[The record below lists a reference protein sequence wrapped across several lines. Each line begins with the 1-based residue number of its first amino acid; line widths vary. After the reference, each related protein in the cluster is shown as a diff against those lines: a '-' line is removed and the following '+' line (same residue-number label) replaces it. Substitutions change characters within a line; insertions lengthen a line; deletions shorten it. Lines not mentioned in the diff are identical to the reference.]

1 MFFSEIVS
9 TQRLKGLY
17 LRVIQNRGLDL
28 RKVEFRPTSGAAIKL
43 PLSIHPK
50 TGNICWYVDRETLAP
65 VEDMDYIL
73 GIEPID
79 PSEIADALSFSS
91 TEYSH
96 EQTEAVEQ
104 GKAGLPASP
113 AVNSIG
119 ILLTEEG
126 TRHNTMRNIAVY
138 QRTHDV
144 GMDDCRKIL
153 EDWYACQNPELI
165 HSSPDYVQKDIEDI
179 VSWVYSDRFRPPSS
193 EKRNVATLSTS
204 QMMIVLN
211 QSPRSARRLTF
222 LLLVRCRMREPQIS
236 ASDASRIIGVSSKVI
251 YEMLHRLT
259 ASGVITCRS
268 GKRVQMEDQSFSAES
283 NSYLV
288 LHHSIQPNELR
299 LDISMRELTSDF
311 DRTYH
316 RALHA

>member
-1 MFFSEIVS
+1 MEIFFSEIVS

-17 LRVIQNRGLDL
+17 LRIIQNRGLDA

-50 TGNICWYVDRETLAP
+50 TGNICWYVDRETLTP
-65 VEDMDYIL
+65 IEDMDYIL

-96 EQTEAVEQ
+96 EQAEAVEQ
-104 GKAGLPASP
+104 RKAGLPASP

-144 GMDDCRKIL
+144 DIDDCRKIL
-153 EDWYACQNPELI
+153 EDWYACQNPDLI
-165 HSSPDYVQKDIEDI
+165 RSSPDHVRKDI
-179 VSWVYSDRFRPPSS
+179 VSWVYSDRFMLPSS
-193 EKRNVATLSTS
+193 EKRSAATLSAS

-211 QSPRSARRLTF
+211 QSPRSSRRLTF

-236 ASDASRIIGVSSKVI
+236 ASNASRVIGVSSKVI

-283 NSYLV
+283 NSYSLK
-288 LHHSIQPNELR
+288 
-299 LDISMRELTSDF
+299 
-311 DRTYH
+311 
-316 RALHA
+316 A